1 MTYKVRKHIWPV
13 SLVMSIAIVGTLA
26 AFLVLAA
33 NPGAANAHGP
43 GDHPNQNWPACAD
56 MTEAQRGIHN
66 GIHAQLGAHGTM
78 EPCPSAEPN
87 QAPVLSGT
95 SLADVSLRYPERS
108 QPIDVSVAFSDPDG
122 DTLTYTAVSSNTGVA
137 TVSISGNMM
146 TVISGTTRGTAVI
159 RVTANDGKGGN
170 ASATL
175 SVTVAEDY
183 TLTADPERD
192 PMLPAPPTPTTA
204 EPEPKDPYADLRGMS
219 ASEIYVVEKIGG
231 YNAKFHLQVGGSTD
245 DVTVTITASE
255 PEDGGITITDSD
267 GLIGASFTRETD
279 LEGSLTVKATDNGS
293 RAFEIEGACE
303 QVGAFAIITVDD
315 KDLIE
320 VAKGAI
326 YCKEPVIVVPPDQVT
341 GKDCYSVTG
350 HVDQMR
356 DDRDH
361 PDATMKGQYDA
372 AKYVRNSSGNIVRRV
387 TEVSR
392 LELSPEPVANGA
404 GSTLYKTR
412 FNGKALYTVAADG
425 AVRHHLNNN
434 QIVYEVKD
442 GETLYYVRQGNKVNK
457 VEYQVQGGRYV
468 TPTPETGQ
476 DTVEVLVGS
485 SSVQLTVT
493 ANAGVGCMAD
503 HVWIRF
509 LDMAGN
515 VIGTDVD
522 ECPTCRGAAG
532 LDVQGLSSGQKLPL
546 HQQSEAMNS
555 AMALMYDQY
564 DVLNP
569 GGLTPPYLAGDADL
583 YAQGKFRVQNPCGTA
598 NDGFYVEVFEQKD
611 INRQELQNGW
621 HREMIDCVPPLQP
634 GANELK
640 VSFDT
645 ADITA
650 ANTGTAVVT
659 WEAIDNATEYT
670 VAVINTTN
678 PARYTIHGTPALV
691 TVTAGDPETGR
702 TARFPGIRSGTRY
715 IFAVYARVTGGT
727 YSALRFV
734 ILTPEFAAN

>member
-1 MTYKVRKHIWPV
+1 MSNKTRKRLWPA
-13 SLVMSIAIVGTLA
+13 SLVMAVAIVG
-26 AFLVLAA
+26 VLAVFLA
-33 NPGAANAHGP
+33 LGTS
-43 GDHPNQNWPACAD
+43 PAD
-56 MTEAQRGIHN
+56 TEAHDGVS
-66 GIHAQLGAHGTM
+66 GTAHCDAIPQDLHPLHDALADSHDCATG
-78 EPCPSAEPN
+78 PSGPPN
-87 QAPVLSGT
+87 QAPVLTGT
-95 SLADVSLRYPERS
+95 PLADMALRVRQSEG
-108 QPIDVSVAFSDPDG
+108 PISVADVFEDPDAD
-122 DTLTYTAVSSNTGVA
+122 DTLTYSASSDNTNVA
-137 TVSISGNMM
+137 NATIAGSQM
-146 TVISGTTRGTAVI
+146 TVVAGDIRGTARI
-159 RVTANDGKGGN
+159 TVTADDGNGGTV
-170 ASATL
+170 ST
-175 SVTVAEDY
+175 SFTVTVAEAYD
-183 TLTADPERD
+183 LMADPIRD
-192 PMLPAPPTPTTA
+192 PMLPTPPAPTTA
-204 EPEPKDPYADLRGMS
+204 EPEPKDPYAALRDMS
-219 ASEIYVVEKIGG
+219 ASDIYVVEKIGG
-231 YNAKFHLQVGGSTD
+231 YDAKFHLNVAGSAD

-255 PEDGGITITDSD
+255 PEAGGITITDSD
-267 GLIGASFTRETD
+267 GLLGAGFVDDEETD
-279 LEGSLTVKATDNGS
+279 LEGALTVKATDQGS

-303 QVGAFAIITVDD
+303 QVGAFALITVED
-315 KDLIE
+315 KDLTK
-320 VAKGAI
+320 VAEGAI
-326 YCKEPVIVVPPDQVT
+326 YCKAPVVVVPPDQVT

-350 HVDQMR
+350 HVDQVR

-372 AKYVRNSSGNIVRRV
+372 AKYVRNSSGNIVRRI
-387 TEVSR
+387 TEVPR
-392 LELSPEPVANGA
+392 LELSPEPVANSA

-412 FNGKALYTVAADG
+412 FNGKELYTVTAAG

-434 QIVYEVKD
+434 EIVYEVKD
-442 GETLYYVRQGNKVNK
+442 GKALYYVRQGNKVNK

-546 HQQSEAMNS
+546 RQQSEAMNS
-555 AMALMYDQY
+555 AKALMYDQY

-569 GGLTPPYLAGDADL
+569 GSLTPPYLAGDANL
-583 YAQGKFRVQNPCGTA
+583 YAQGKFRVQNPCRTA